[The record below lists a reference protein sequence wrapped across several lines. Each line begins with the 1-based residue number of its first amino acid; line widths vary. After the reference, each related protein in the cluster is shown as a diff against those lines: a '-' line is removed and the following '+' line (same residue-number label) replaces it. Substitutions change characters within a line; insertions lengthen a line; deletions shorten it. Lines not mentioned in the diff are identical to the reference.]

1 MTFYAWTMLV
11 ESVRLRLALIAP
23 LRLAL
28 SAVWLVAARAD
39 GAPSAATL
47 IALAAGAFASAFLVT
62 NDPFAR
68 FRKAPDKVA
77 ELPVGSSVA
86 PAWRH
91 VVHAALPST
100 VGVSVLAA
108 IALLFQPALTAL
120 LAGLLAGM
128 GVASL
133 VAVYGMDGRLYLDPR
148 TGGVFR
154 KVT

>member
-1 MTFYAWTMLV
+1 MLV
-11 ESVRLRLALIAP
+11 ESVRLRLLLIAP

-28 SAVWLVAARAD
+28 SIAWLVAARAA
-39 GAPSAATL
+39 GAPSDATL
-47 IALAAGAFASAFLVT
+47 IAFIAGAFASAFLVT

-68 FRKAPDKVA
+68 FRKSPDKAA
-77 ELPVGSSVA
+77 ELPAHATVA
-86 PAWRH
+86 PAWLH

-108 IALLFQPALTAL
+108 LTLLFQPGVTAL

-128 GVASL
+128 GAVAL
-133 VAVYGMDGRLYLDPR
+133 VVVYGVDGRLYLDPR
-148 TGGVFR
+148 TGRVFR

>member
-1 MTFYAWTMLV
+1 MLV
-11 ESVRLRLALIAP
+11 ESVRLRLLLIAP

-28 SAVWLVAARAD
+28 SVAGVLAARAD
-39 GAPSAATL
+39 GARSGATL
-47 IALAAGAFASAFLVT
+47 IAFVAGAFASAFLVT

-68 FRKAPDKVA
+68 FKKAPEKVA
-77 ELPVGSSVA
+77 ELPVGATVA
-86 PAWRH
+86 PAWLH

-100 VGVSVLAA
+100 VGASVLAA
-108 IALLFQPALTAL
+108 LALVFQPALTAL

-133 VAVYGMDGRLYLDPR
+133 VAVYKLDGRLYLDPR

-154 KVT
+154 RE

>member
-1 MTFYAWTMLV
+1 MLV
-11 ESVRLRLALIAP
+11 ESVRLRLA
-23 LRLAL
+23 R
-28 SAVWLVAARAD
+28 SA
-39 GAPSAATL
+39 S
-47 IALAAGAFASAFLVT
+47 AAGAFASAFLVT